1 MNMHVDTLSYANDL
15 EKAGVVRAHAE
26 AIAKLQA
33 KAIGDLVEHDLVTRD
48 FHRTESALTRAE
60 FKQEL
65 AALRAEFK
73 QELAALRAEFKQELA
88 VNKAELQNEIRKEV
102 HTLRLEIRQD
112 IDALRLQIRSLQYG
126 SAIAAFVVSAAVL
139 LSRLIK

>member
-73 QELAALRAEFKQELA
+73 QELAI
-88 VNKAELQNEIRKEV
+88 NKAELQNEIRKDV